1 MPDLSFLN
9 HDPHRQFDVRIHK
22 KFKGDAEFEFFIPAD
37 KAIAQRAI
45 FLNALSNGKGQIHN
59 LSQANDVLSC
69 IRAVNWLGVK
79 TNFSDDCLTTFSNG
93 IHALQPASP
102 TIDMG
107 NTATSTRIL
116 LSILA
121 DLPCKASVTGNS
133 LLRKRPMGWVIEI
146 LKQMGA
152 DIYCNDAPGCL
163 PITVK
168 GVSPLQGIHYQ
179 GNIPSAQQKN
189 VLLFTGLFAKG
200 ETSYEQICQA
210 RDHTERMMRYWGIP
224 ISVCGNVTTLQR
236 GIPFTAKDIT
246 IPGDFSCA
254 AYLLAAYLL
263 LHPDCSAPPM
273 FIHHTGINPTRTVF
287 AEIVSH
293 MGLQIQYQH
302 PNVEAGEPAADFVC
316 TYHSGQKPLPIHLFR
331 LNDIQSSIDELPLLA
346 AVSCAEHIDLLVENC
361 GDLKEKDT
369 DRLKMTLELINAFGG
384 TGRIGETWMQF
395 DGTGCLH
402 AAHVNSHNDHR
413 IAMTAAVLGSSFA
426 EDTYI
431 QNCACVF
438 NSYPQFF
445 AHLSHFAEIEIITQN

>member
-1 MPDLSFLN
+1 MQP
-9 HDPHRQFDVRIHK
+9 V
-22 KFKGDAEFEFFIPAD
+22 
-37 KAIAQRAI
+37 
-45 FLNALSNGKGQIHN
+45 
-59 LSQANDVLSC
+59 SQ
-69 IRAVNWLGVK
+69 
-79 TNFSDDCLTTFSNG
+79 
-93 IHALQPASP
+93 

-121 DLPCKASVTGNS
+121 GLPCKASVTGNS
-133 LLRKRPMGWVIEI
+133 LLRKRPMSWVIEI

-168 GVSPLQGIHYQ
+168 GGSPLQGIRYN

-189 VLLFTGLFAKG
+189 VLLFASLFAKG
-200 ETSYEQICQA
+200 ETSYKQVCQA

-224 ISVCGNVTTLQR
+224 ISVSKNVTTLQ
-236 GIPFTAKDIT
+236 GEIPFAAKEVT

-273 FIHHTGINPTRTVF
+273 LIHDTGINPTRTVF
-287 AEIVSH
+287 AEIISH

-302 PNVEAGEPAADFVC
+302 QTVQAGEPAADFIC
-316 TYHSGQKPLPIHLFR
+316 TYQSGQKASPIHLFR
-331 LNDIQSSIDELPLLA
+331 LSDIQSSIDELPLLA

-361 GDLKEKDT
+361 GDLKGKDT

-384 TGRIGETWMQF
+384 TGKIGDTWMQF
-395 DGTGCLH
+395 DGNARLH
-402 AAHVNSHNDHR
+402 AAHINSHNDHR
-413 IAMTAAVLGSSFA
+413 IAMTSAVLGSSFA

-445 AHLSHFAEIEIITQN
+445 AHLSHFAEIEIIPQN